1 MDNPKPIFSEGEPET
16 ESHPGAEPESLPE
29 YPPSTEAEPGSY
41 VNERIRHAYD
51 RAKTGF
57 GQAKDYYQRSPK
69 LQKVTYQGRFLPAF
83 WTVACIFSLLVNVIL
98 IATLV
103 SIGHHFF
110 EIKALVADGLVSG
123 LSENLA
129 LMDKAHIVTTV
140 PVETTV
146 KLQDNFPVVFDLPIK
161 ENTRV
166 VLAEDTD
173 IDGTTLINLA
183 PVPLSITLPAGTP
196 IQVDFDMTI
205 PVSQTVPV
213 NFDVPVSL
221 LVPLDL
227 AVSQTD
233 LHQSIVGLQSAIEPY
248 KGLMESSFNSPE
260 DISLCNDWWSGWLC
274 SIFFGKQ

>member
-1 MDNPKPIFSEGEPET
+1 MDNPKPIYPEPEL
-16 ESHPGAEPESLPE
+16 EPEFRPDAEVESLPE
-29 YPPSTEAEPGSY
+29 SQPSIEAEPGSY

-51 RAKTGF
+51 RAKTGL

-83 WTVACIFSLLVNVIL
+83 WTLACIFSLVVNIL
-98 IATLV
+98 LIGVLV
-103 SIGHHFF
+103 SVGHHFF
-110 EIKALVADGLVSG
+110 ALKALVADGLVSG

-146 KLQDNFPVVFDLPIK
+146 KLQDNFPGVFDLPIK

-166 VLAEDTD
+166 VLAEDTS
-173 IDGTTLINLA
+173 IVGTALINLA

-196 IQVDFDMTI
+196 IQVDFNMTI

-213 NFDVPVSL
+213 NFNVPISL

-227 AVSQTD
+227 AINQTD

-260 DISLCNDWWSGWLC
+260 EISICNDWWSGWLC
-274 SIFFGKQ
+274 SIFFGNP

>member
-1 MDNPKPIFSEGEPET
+1 MDNPKPIYPEPEL
-16 ESHPGAEPESLPE
+16 EPEFRPDAEVESLPE
-29 YPPSTEAEPGSY
+29 SQPSIEAEPGSY

-83 WTVACIFSLLVNVIL
+83 WTVACIFSLVVNIL
-98 IATLV
+98 LIGVLV
-103 SIGHHFF
+103 SVGHHFF
-110 EIKALVADGLVSG
+110 ELKALVADGLVSG

-146 KLQDNFPVVFDLPIK
+146 QLQDNIPVVFDL
-161 ENTRV
+161 
-166 VLAEDTD
+166 A
-173 IDGTTLINLA
+173 IN
-183 PVPLSITLPAGTP
+183 
-196 IQVDFDMTI
+196 
-205 PVSQTVPV
+205 
-213 NFDVPVSL
+213 
-221 LVPLDL
+221 
-227 AVSQTD
+227 QTD

-260 DISLCNDWWSGWLC
+260 EISLCNDWWSGWLC
-274 SIFFGKQ
+274 SIFFGNP